1 MTSTTPIMP
10 NPSPDRLLALVEQA
24 FDLAQQSA
32 RGAAEF
38 FARNQEGAVDGV
50 SECERELD
58 RLDRE
63 FDDELGAALAGAD
76 PRRITELVAGLKLM
90 IDLERIGDLLLSCV
104 TTGNAVANKLETE
117 ELHDCI
123 RMCSILEQTIASVHH
138 AYRKRDLQEALG
150 VLRADA
156 EIDRL
161 RNLIVMRQ
169 LEGSSPSAP
178 HAVHVVAIAQALERA
193 GDHVRNLAEEIAHLC
208 TGRSLRHAQRAGQK
222 KSDEQMY
229 IERMRR
235 QYGR

>member
-1 MTSTTPIMP
+1 MISTTPIMP
-10 NPSPDRLLALVEQA
+10 DSSPDRLLALVDQA
-24 FDLAQQSA
+24 FDLAQEGA

-38 FARNQEGAVDGV
+38 FARNHDSAVDGV

-63 FDDELGAALAGAD
+63 FDDRLGAALAGAD
-76 PRRITELVAGLKLM
+76 GRRVTELVAGLKLM

-104 TTGNAVANKLETE
+104 TTGNAVGSKLEND
-117 ELHDCI
+117 ELHDFI
-123 RMCSILEQTIASVHH
+123 RMCSILEQTIGSVHD
-138 AYRKRDLQEALG
+138 AYRKRNLDEAMQ

-161 RNLIVMRQ
+161 RNLIVLRQ
-169 LEGSSPSAP
+169 LESPSPSAP
-178 HAVHVVAIAQALERA
+178 HAIHVVAIAQGLERA

-208 TGRSLRHAQRAGQK
+208 TGRSLRHARRAGQ

-235 QYGR
+235 QYRR

>member
-10 NPSPDRLLALVEQA
+10 NATPDRLLALVNQA
-24 FDLAQQSA
+24 FDLVRDGA

-38 FARNQEGAVDGV
+38 FAHNHNGAVNDV

-63 FDDELGAALAGAD
+63 FDDQLGAALAGAD
-76 PRRITELVAGLKLM
+76 PKRVTELVAGLKLM
-90 IDLERIGDLLLSCV
+90 VDLERIGDLLLSSV
-104 TTGNAVANKLETE
+104 TTGNAVAAKLEPE
-117 ELHDCI
+117 ELHDFI
-123 RMCSILEQTIASVHH
+123 RMCSILEKTVASVHD
-138 AYRKRDLQEALG
+138 AYRKRNLQEAMQ
-150 VLRADA
+150 VLKADA

-193 GDHVRNLAEEIAHLC
+193 GDHIRNLAEEIAHLC

-222 KSDEQMY
+222 SDEQMY
-229 IERMRR
+229 IERMRK
-235 QYGR
+235 QYRR